1 MDWYNLDMNSYQDK
15 EVNALLLRC
24 RDRDEDAFVEL
35 LTQYTPLINKL
46 IASFSGGADS
56 YDDMFSEACLALHL
70 ATLRYDVN
78 QSKVSFGLYAHV
90 CIQNKLIDMYRRR
103 DSLPDIE
110 DGADVELISDESE
123 LLTSI
128 ITRETVDAVLRAA
141 DRILSDYERIV
152 LALHMQG
159 YKTAMI
165 AKALSRDA
173 KSVDNAKSRIFRRL
187 RSVIDK

>member
-1 MDWYNLDMNSYQDK
+1 MEQK
-15 EVNALLLRC
+15 EVLLLLPRIRQGESEAFALLTDRFDGMMQKLVRAFSVGRC
-24 RDRDEDAFVEL
+24 EADSAEL
-35 LTQYTPLINKL
+35 LQ
-46 IASFSGGADS
+46 
-56 YDDMFSEACLALHL
+56 EARLALYR
-70 ATLRYDVN
+70 AACTYRDAGGVT
-78 QSKVSFGLYAHV
+78 FGLYAHI

-103 DSLPDIE
+103 DSLPDVIE
-110 DGADVELISDESE
+110 DADVELISDDSE
-123 LLTSI
+123 LEASI

-141 DRILSDYERIV
+141 DRILSDYERRV

-187 RSVIDK
+187 RGVIDK